1 MECCRER
8 QTDLDPSCRMRT
20 FLTLHL
26 LPAIPP
32 RQSWKTVAETMV
44 KSLPLGPVLKVTGS

>member
-32 RQSWKTVAETMV
+32 RQSWKTAAETMV